1 MLQPTI
7 NVGKYVGQLKS
18 DINNKASF
26 TAVMETV
33 HMKLHPS
40 LINTYKITAG

>member
-1 MLQPTI
+1 MLQATI
-7 NVGKYVGQLKS
+7 NVGKYIDQLKS

-26 TAVMETV
+26 TTVIETV
-33 HMKLHPS
+33 HMKLHPT